1 MVDSAVFIDYN
12 LKGETPKT
20 WGYEMNTNTTRIV
33 IAVGAL
39 LAANILIGP
48 AAQAASD
55 KIINSFPAPSPNS
68 YGLAYGN
75 NILFVSDC
83 ESKAIY
89 RLNPDTGSVFSSYI
103 PTPQPAG
110 KIPGLGFANKRLWCT
125 GVQPDNTRLYRM
137 RPATGS
143 VEASYAVTGIKAGD
157 GAAAYGAY
165 VYISDNS
172 PVNYHVSTFHP
183 ASGTVVKT
191 WAGAKFPGGL
201 TAITHLPTKN
211 KVVLNIGTVDGWVY
225 IYGLNGER
233 YEGEQFKIDAPCP
246 DYYFNGDLATRDDT
260 HIFFASD
267 YFDYIYEFYIDWV
280 AQESVGPASLG
291 SVKALFR

>member
-1 MVDSAVFIDYN
+1 
-12 LKGETPKT
+12 
-20 WGYEMNTNTTRIV
+20 MNTNTTT
-33 IAVGAL
+33 IAITVGAL
-39 LAANILIGP
+39 WGANIFMGP
-48 AAQAASD
+48 AARAAND

-75 NILFVSDC
+75 DILFVSDR

-89 RLNPDTGSVFSSYI
+89 RLNPDTGSVLSSYK

-143 VEASYAVTGIKAGD
+143 VEASYAVPGIKAGD

-165 VYISDNS
+165 VYVSDNS
-172 PVNYHVSTFHP
+172 PVNHFVFKFHP
-183 ASGTVVKT
+183 ASGTIVNT

-201 TAITHLPTKN
+201 TAITHLPTNN

-225 IYGLNGER
+225 IYGLDGYR
-233 YEGEQFKIDAPCP
+233 YEGQQFNIDVPCP
-246 DYYFNGDLATRDDT
+246 ECHFTGDLATRNDT

-267 YFDYIYEFYIDWV
+267 YFDYIYELYIDWW
-280 AQESVGPASLG
+280 AQERPVDPASLG

>member
-1 MVDSAVFIDYN
+1 
-12 LKGETPKT
+12 
-20 WGYEMNTNTTRIV
+20 MNTNKTTIV
-33 IAVGAL
+33 VTVGAL
-39 LAANILIGP
+39 LGTNILIGP
-48 AAQAASD
+48 AAIAAND
-55 KIINSFPAPSPNS
+55 KIINSFPAPSRNS

-75 NILFVSDC
+75 NILFVSDY

-89 RLNPDTGSVFSSYI
+89 RLNPNTGSVLSSYV

-143 VEASYAVTGIKAGD
+143 VEAHYAVPGIKAGD
-157 GAAAYGAY
+157 GTAVYGAY
-165 VYISDNS
+165 VYISDSS
-172 PVNYHVSTFHP
+172 PVNYHVSKFHP
-183 ASGTVVKT
+183 VSGTIVKT

-211 KVVLNIGTVDGWVY
+211 KVILNIGTVDGWVY

-233 YEGEQFKIDAPCP
+233 HEGEQFKIEVPCP
-246 DYYFNGDLATRDDT
+246 ELYFAGDLATRNDT

-267 YFDYIYEFYIDWV
+267 YLDYIYELYIDWW
-280 AQESVGPASLG
+280 AQERPVDPASLG